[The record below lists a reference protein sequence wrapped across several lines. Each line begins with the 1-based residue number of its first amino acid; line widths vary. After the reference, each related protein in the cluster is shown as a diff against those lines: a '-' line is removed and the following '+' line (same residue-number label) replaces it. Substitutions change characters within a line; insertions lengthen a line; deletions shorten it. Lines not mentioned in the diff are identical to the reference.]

1 MRARTTAG
9 TVTAAA
15 IVVVRVLEL
24 MVVGVDEADGINDSI
39 EAGKELDRIP
49 VDERFDAA
57 LDVIELNGEFDVL
70 CAAAN
75 VVIPVAAIDNHQL
88 SYYKSTSVNGRKLT
102 SRCYPSRRSHLA
114 ILAKHVLCGRN
125 LRLVVACRRNLSA
138 DEVVVFA
145 RAAIAE
151 ACIRCHARVVTAARC
166 HRTNNRRYLRLGTC
180 LELVVLRD

>member
-88 SYYKSTSVNGRKLT
+88 SYYKSTSVNGRNTYLPVL
-102 SRCYPSRRSHLA
+102 SLASLPSGNT
-114 ILAKHVLCGRN
+114 CQT
-125 LRLVVACRRNLSA
+125 RLV
-138 DEVVVFA
+138 
-145 RAAIAE
+145 
-151 ACIRCHARVVTAARC
+151 
-166 HRTNNRRYLRLGTC
+166 RTKLAPGRYMPSK
-180 LELVVLRD
+180 LER